1 MAKNKIPQFVKDA
14 AVADY
19 QSGSSIG
26 EIVLSLGI
34 SETTV
39 YRALADAGLKNMK
52 RHKTDAEY
60 ELLEYL
66 RDHGVHT
73 IKDAINKGIK

>member
-19 QSGSSIG
+19 KAGISTEDI
-26 EIVLSLGI
+26 IMSLGI
-34 SETTV
+34 SQTSI
-39 YRALADAGLKNMK
+39 YRALAEAGVITMK
-52 RHKTDAEY
+52 KYKTNTEY

-66 RDHGVHT
+66 KT
-73 IKDAINKGIK
+73 FNIFNIQDAINKGIK

>member
-26 EIVLSLGI
+26 EIVLSL
-34 SETTV
+34 
-39 YRALADAGLKNMK
+39 K
-52 RHKTDAEY
+52 RDRFQSIH
-60 ELLEYL
+60 
-66 RDHGVHT
+66 R
-73 IKDAINKGIK
+73 